1 MFLRAALRLIARHG
15 RVESLLAPQLH
26 RTHTYVKVHRFE
38 ETIGGRSY
46 QIEVTAVSDRWRAQL
61 RRTAGMPTAMMP
73 FYGPTPEA
81 ASSLLTQWLTLA
93 NQRRMAKAT
102 NGTSSA
108 TSTRTA

>member
-1 MFLRAALRLIARHG
+1 MHN
-15 RVESLLAPQLH
+15 
-26 RTHTYVKVHRFE
+26 FE
-38 ETIGGRSY
+38 ETIGGRTFE
-46 QIEVTAVSDRWRAQL
+46 IEVTPAGDRWRAQL
-61 RRTAGMPTAMMP
+61 RRRPGTPTAMMP